1 MRGVLDSLRRLV
13 GLEKEATPISG
24 PALVA
29 GNRARHVGII
39 MDGNGRWAQR
49 RGLPRTAGHRAG
61 VEAVRG
67 VVEAAPAVG
76 IEVLT
81 LYAFSTENWK
91 RPKDEVDTLMFLLVE
106 YCRREVETLRK
117 NGVRI
122 NAIGRIDELPSLQRD
137 EIHRAM
143 EATKANNRLILNLA
157 VNYGGQAE
165 LVDAMRAL
173 GGRIQTGELR
183 PDEIDV
189 DQIRRHLYTGEMPD
203 PDLVIR
209 TAGEMRLS
217 NFLVW
222 QAAYSEIWVTDVPW
236 PDFRR
241 AHLEQALLD
250 FSRRERRFGAVLP
263 SSALQSSKA
272 GE

>member
-1 MRGVLDSLRRLV
+1 
-13 GLEKEATPISG
+13 
-24 PALVA
+24 
-29 GNRARHVGII
+29 

-67 VVEAAPAVG
+67 VVEAAPEVG
-76 IEVLT
+76 LEVLT

-91 RPKDEVDTLMFLLVE
+91 RPKDEVDALMFLLVE
-106 YCRREVETLRK
+106 YCRREVESLHK

-122 NAIGRIDELPSLQRD
+122 NAIGRIDELPTLQRD
-137 EIHRAM
+137 EIWRAV
-143 EATKANNRLILNLA
+143 ERTRGNNRLVLNLA

-165 LVDAMRAL
+165 LVDAMRTLA
-173 GGRIQTGELR
+173 GKVQAGELR
-183 PDEIDV
+183 PEEISAEH
-189 DQIRRHLYTGEMPD
+189 IASHLYTGGLPD
-203 PDLVIR
+203 PDLIIR

-222 QAAYSEIWVTDVPW
+222 QAAYSEIWVTDVAW

-241 AHLEQALLD
+241 DHLEQALSD
-250 FSRRERRFGAVLP
+250 FSRRERRFGAVV
-263 SSALQSSKA
+263 SK
-272 GE
+272 

>member
-1 MRGVLDSLRRLV
+1 MLDNLRRLV
-13 GLEKEATPISG
+13 GLDKETAPAPAPAAGTG
-24 PALVA
+24 PGL
-29 GNRARHVGII
+29 RHVGII

-61 VEAVRG
+61 VEAVRE
-67 VVEAAPAVG
+67 VVEACSALG

-91 RPKDEVDTLMFLLVE
+91 RPKDEVDALMFLLVE
-106 YCRREVETLRK
+106 YCRREVENLHR
-117 NGVRI
+117 NNVRI
-122 NAIGRIDELPSLQRD
+122 NAIGRLEDLPTLQRD
-137 EIHRAM
+137 EIRRAM
-143 EATKANNRLILNLA
+143 DRTKENTGLVLNLA
-157 VNYGGQAE
+157 VNYGGQTE

-173 GGRIQTGELR
+173 AAKVAAGELAPDQITGEA
-183 PDEIDV
+183 IAG
-189 DQIRRHLYTGEMPD
+189 HLYTAGLPD

-222 QAAYSEIWVTDVPW
+222 QAAYSEIWVTDVAW

-241 AHLEQALLD
+241 DHLEQALD
-250 FSRRERRFGAVLP
+250 DYKRRERRFGAVLQ
-263 SSALQSSKA
+263 QSR
-272 GE
+272 